1 MKRLLQLIG
10 IRKWSGE
17 DLISLQ
23 AEPLKTIDA
32 FFAEYGNCIFNGC
45 EVSAAPGNTYN
56 IAPGF
61 VALQGKDQDNRDT
74 FKVAPFAGLEN
85 ATLPVYL
92 TLSYNVIEK
101 EYVDG
106 KVKPVAYDYYAAAT
120 SVRPAEE
127 TPYLEITASGGQR
140 FIDAIG
146 ITRKLDKT
154 GNGRDVTVT
163 FNPAAGRENVSSGE
177 KLTTILGKVARWFAD
192 LKTVAFSGKTA
203 DLTDDAA
210 HRFTT
215 DTEKVGWNDKYT
227 KTETDNKDAA
237 ILTASKNYTDALDGK
252 VYKKTETY
260 TRAETD
266 AKVATLGNEVYRKGE
281 VYTRSETD
289 AKDTA
294 TLNTAK
300 QYVLDRIAEIVGGSP
315 AALDTLYEI
324 AKALGN
330 DPNFATSIMALVNGK
345 APLVHTHTKSQITD
359 FPSSMPAS
367 DVYSWAKQPTKPAY
381 NAGEVGAAPVS
392 HNHAGTYA
400 PVSHEHEIINGN
412 YTGNGGQQPP
422 SYVPS
427 GKVRFNM
434 MNTPVNGDSSYK
446 DFILMDTYTG
456 GDVPVTTAFG
466 VSKSAALRAFIMQ
479 GVKGGAA
486 WNRTAEIYTTA
497 NFNPDNYAVVGHN
510 HNGVYQPA
518 GNYAPS
524 NHNHDSVYQPKG
536 SYATANHNHDS
547 AYAAKSHTHPA
558 DQISDTS
565 AKVMMTAAERSKL
578 AGLEPGTSTEILSLP
593 ADELS
598 FMEKIIY
605 QGIATLVYNIK
616 FAIMVSLNSENM
628 GLYTIDCVIGAQGNH
643 SLSYYVR
650 EFILS
655 SVTASLYIRLS
666 VTYSNKQWTI
676 KASYLTTPISMVG
689 LQVSLQPRGIIV
701 FK

>member
-45 EVSAAPGNTYN
+45 EVSAAPGNTFN

-61 VALQGKDQDNRDT
+61 VALQGKDQNNQDT

-106 KVKPVAYDYYAAAT
+106 KVKPVAYDYYAAVS
-120 SVRPAEE
+120 SVRP
-127 TPYLEITASGGQR
+127 TDVPYLEITASGGRR

-146 ITRKLDKT
+146 ITRKLDQT

-163 FNPAAGRENVSSGE
+163 FNPAAGRENVSSGD
-177 KLTTILGKVARWFAD
+177 KLTTILGKVARWFTD

-210 HRFTT
+210 HRFTS
-215 DTEKVGWNDKYT
+215 DIEKVGWNDKYT
-227 KTETDNKDAA
+227 KTETDNKDVAT
-237 ILTASKNYTDALDGK
+237 LTAAKNYTDVLDGK

-266 AKVATLGNEVYRKGE
+266 TKVATLGNEVYRKGE
-281 VYTRSETD
+281 VYTRFETD

-294 TLNTAK
+294 TLNAAK

-345 APLVHTHTKSQITD
+345 ASLVHTHTKSQITD

-381 NAGEVGAAPVS
+381 NAGEVGAAS
-392 HNHAGTYA
+392 AIHN
-400 PVSHEHEIINGN
+400 
-412 YTGNGGQQPP
+412 
-422 SYVPS
+422 
-427 GKVRFNM
+427 
-434 MNTPVNGDSSYK
+434 
-446 DFILMDTYTG
+446 
-456 GDVPVTTAFG
+456 
-466 VSKSAALRAFIMQ
+466 
-479 GVKGGAA
+479 
-486 WNRTAEIYTTA
+486 
-497 NFNPDNYAVVGHN
+497 
-510 HNGVYQPA
+510 
-518 GNYAPS
+518 
-524 NHNHDSVYQPKG
+524 
-536 SYATANHNHDS
+536 
-547 AYAAKSHTHPA
+547 HPA
-558 DQISDTS
+558 DQITDTDI
-565 AKVMMTAAERSKL
+565 KVMMTVAERSKL
-578 AGLEPGTSTEILSLP
+578 AELQINPGIKDISNFHE
-593 ADELS
+593 A
-598 FMEKIIY
+598 
-605 QGIATLVYNIK
+605 ATTGV
-616 FAIMVSLNSENM
+616 FAV
-628 GLYTIDCVIGAQGNH
+628 QGNAAGGPMVGN
-643 SLSYYVR
+643 LRFGTTGCLKIFYYTQTLPPS
-650 EFILS
+650 ES
-655 SVTASLYIRLS
+655 E
-666 VTYSNKQWTI
+666 
-676 KASYLTTPISMVG
+676 TTPIPDRFLLKEFTVKRDDGTVFYFIRYEGITSDPSCRWIQILPMQTSEIQTAAKSSYDDYTETGKYYVFNVPG
-689 LQVSLQPRGIIV
+689 GPSFNSFPYFALLEVEVLPNGTIYQTVKNITSGIIAECEIHMRAFCSASYNHAEYWSQWV
-701 FK
+701 RIFPVSTPSETPSEPSVTPSTPPVIPVNE